1 MKCVIA
7 LLCMLITMQ
16 CCWCKPRHAGHPCFN
31 YAVFPA
37 HVQELRTS
45 YHKIKT
51 YFQNKDDNFKISLLR
66 SRDLPVFKDNHSCQF
81 LKEMLNFYLTDVI
94 PAAKTHS
101 RVINVSVS
109 KIGNALHEL
118 HANVLKCHLFFSCDR
133 CICNQSPHFRNIQR
147 TFKQLQVKGVYKA
160 MSELNT
166 FIDWIWNYINMK
178 RNSS

>member
-1 MKCVIA
+1 
-7 LLCMLITMQ
+7 ML
-16 CCWCKPRHAGHPCFN
+16 GN
-31 YAVFPA
+31 YVNKN
-37 HVQELRTS
+37 VNVTVVNELKVMRYLRRQMNGGDDTLW
-45 YHKIKT
+45 YRATTHQR
-51 YFQNKDDNFKISLLR
+51 QNKDDNFKISLLR
-66 SRDLPVFKDNHSCQF
+66 RRDLPEFKDNHSCQF

-101 RVINVSVS
+101 RVINTSVS

-118 HANVLKCHLFFSCDR
+118 HANVQKCHLFFSCDR
-133 CICNQSPHFRNIQR
+133 CSCNQTPHFRNIQR

-178 RNSS
+178 KNSS